1 MRKSFPFAA
10 IVAQEELKL
19 ALMLCALDPSIGGL
33 LIRGDKG
40 TAKSTAARGLAE
52 VLIPLERTPGCS
64 FNCEPEA
71 IHELCEVCVGMPTKF
86 QSTAVPF
93 VNLPL
98 GATEDRVIGSLDFE
112 KALSKGKKA
121 FQPGL
126 LAGAHRGILYIDE
139 VNLLAD
145 HLVDVLLDV
154 AAAGTNM
161 IQREGLSIEHPARFT
176 LIGTMNAEEGDLRPQ
191 LIDRFGMVI
200 EVHAPTSPTTRAE
213 VVRRRLAYEENT
225 QEFSQQ
231 WAEEQEAT
239 RKRIAQ
245 AKILLPFVT
254 LSESLFNF
262 ISQICCEL
270 EIRSLRA
277 DIVMNKV
284 ARGIAALAGRDVVT
298 TEDIRQAAE
307 LVLPHRKRR
316 KPSDK
321 PGLDQDKLSE
331 LMKNAPP
338 QPPSHGQ
345 ENGTP
350 PQSDPDQELDQPTDS
365 SNQPT
370 EQTFEAALATNA
382 AQFEVRNSS
391 SHDHQGRRNINV
403 FADRGHYVRSVQ
415 DPNPTSLAID
425 ATLRHAVLRNQGE
438 LKVAR
443 IDFHRK
449 VRMGKSGNLILFLV
463 DASGSMAALARMKA
477 VKGAVIAILGDAYK
491 RRDQVGVISF
501 RGERAELVLAPTRS
515 VELAE
520 QALQELPTGGRT
532 PLTQALELALQ
543 MLTSQQKEE
552 APEPLLVIL
561 TDGKSNVAQAQGA
574 NSWLETLEAA
584 GSICDLS
591 LPALVVDTEQGFLK
605 FNRASQLAEA
615 LHCESVKLDE
625 FTADA
630 LAITIMNRLK
640 KSSSRAR
647 RNF

>member
-1 MRKSFPFAA
+1 
-10 IVAQEELKL
+10 
-19 ALMLCALDPSIGGL
+19 
-33 LIRGDKG
+33 
-40 TAKSTAARGLAE
+40 
-52 VLIPLERTPGCS
+52 
-64 FNCEPEA
+64 
-71 IHELCEVCVGMPTKF
+71 
-86 QSTAVPF
+86 
-93 VNLPL
+93 
-98 GATEDRVIGSLDFE
+98 
-112 KALSKGKKA
+112 
-121 FQPGL
+121 
-126 LAGAHRGILYIDE
+126 
-139 VNLLAD
+139 
-145 HLVDVLLDV
+145 
-154 AAAGTNM
+154 M

-200 EVHAPTSPTTRAE
+200 EVQAPTSPTTRAE

-225 QEFSQQ
+225 HEFTIR

-239 RKRIAQ
+239 RQRIVQ
-245 AKILLPFVT
+245 AKTLLPSVK
-254 LSESLFNF
+254 LNDSLFSF

-284 ARGIAALAGRDVVT
+284 SRGIAALAGRDVVT
-298 TEDIRQAAE
+298 TEDIGQAAE

-331 LMKNAPP
+331 LIKNAPP
-338 QPPSHGQ
+338 QLPSPGQ
-345 ENGTP
+345 KNATP
-350 PQSDPDQELDQPTDS
+350 PQSDQDQQQELHQSVPS

-403 FADRGHYVRSVQ
+403 FAERGHYVRSVQ

-463 DASGSMAALARMKA
+463 DASGSMAAMARMKA

-501 RGERAELVLAPTRS
+501 RGEKAEFVLPPTRS

-532 PLTQALELALQ
+532 PLTQALELAHKL
-543 MLTSQQKEE
+543 LTRQQKKES
-552 APEPLLVIL
+552 PEPLLVIL
-561 TDGKSNVAQAQGA
+561 TDGKSNVAQAPGA
-574 NSWLETLEAA
+574 NPWLETLEAA
-584 GSICDLS
+584 QSLCDLS
-591 LPALVVDTEQGFLK
+591 LPALVIDTEQSFLK
-605 FNRASQLAEA
+605 FDRASQLAKA

-640 KSSSRAR
+640 KSSSRTR